1 MSNDTEQKA
10 SRESIAHRL
19 YSGSLS
25 YDFMKSRKMWFT
37 ITASL
42 VLLSVL
48 VLIFKQL
55 TLGIEFRGGTDFQ
68 APIQVQGET
77 VQDVRNAAAEFKIED
92 LDAQVFSIGDN
103 AVRIQTRSLTPAEIT
118 QTREEIA
125 NAVGATPDQV
135 TYNTIGG
142 SWGDKISRDAGIA
155 VVVFIALVMLLIG
168 IYFRN
173 WRMAVAAVIALFH
186 DVMVTLGVYAVVGFT
201 VTPSTL
207 IGILTI
213 LGYSLYDTVVVFDK
227 VRENIKDLEHSNKT
241 YSQQANLAINQV
253 LVRSVNTTVIGVL
266 PVAAMFLAGL
276 IGNSNPLQ
284 DLGLALLVGMIAG
297 AFSSIF
303 IATPLLAWFT
313 ERTPQMR
320 EHRANLEKRRARDE
334 HRAQAKKAD
343 GEKGELAE
351 AAVASAGAANVKFE
365 RQQRR
370 THQSRAQRKGKK

>member
-1 MSNDTEQKA
+1 MSETTKTPK
-10 SRESIAHRL
+10 ESIAHRL
-19 YSGSLS
+19 YSGKLS
-25 YDFMKSRKMWFT
+25 YDFIKNRKMWFS
-37 ITASL
+37 ITAAL
-42 VLLSVL
+42 VVISIL

-68 APIQVQGET
+68 APIEVQGET
-77 VQDVRNAAAEFKIED
+77 IQDVRNATSEFAITD
-92 LDAQVFSIGDN
+92 LDAQVFAIGDS
-103 AVRIQTRSLTPAEIT
+103 AVRVQTRSLTPSEIT
-118 QTREEIA
+118 QTRQDIA
-125 NAVGATPDQV
+125 DAVGADTEQV

-142 SWGDKISRDAGIA
+142 SWGDKISRDAAIA
-155 VVVFIALVMLLIG
+155 VAVFIALVMLLIS

-173 WRMAVAAVIALFH
+173 WRMAVAAVIALAH
-186 DVMVTLGVYAVVGFT
+186 DVMVTLGVYALVGFT

-227 VRENIKDLEHSNKT
+227 VRENVKDLEHSSKT

-266 PVAAMFLAGL
+266 PVTAMLFAGV

-313 ERTPQMR
+313 ERTPAMR
-320 EHRANLEKRRARDE
+320 EHRATLEKRRARDE
-334 HRAQAKKAD
+334 HRAQAKANEAD
-343 GEKGELAE
+343 E
-351 AAVASAGAANVKFE
+351 AQPVAATTAPTVPLE
-365 RQQRR
+365 RRQRR
-370 THQSRAQRKGKK
+370 THQTRAQRRGKK

>member
-1 MSNDTEQKA
+1 MSETTKTPK
-10 SRESIAHRL
+10 ESIAHRL
-19 YSGSLS
+19 YSGKLS
-25 YDFMKSRKMWFT
+25 YDFIKNRKMWFT
-37 ITASL
+37 ITAAV
-42 VLLSVL
+42 VLISIL

-68 APIQVQGET
+68 APIEVQGET
-77 VQDVRNAAAEFKIED
+77 IQDVRDATSEFAIED
-92 LDAQVFSIGDN
+92 LDAQVFSIGDS
-103 AVRIQTRSLTPAEIT
+103 AVRVQTRSLTPSEIT
-118 QTREEIA
+118 QTREDIA
-125 NAVGATPDQV
+125 KVVGADVEQV

-142 SWGDKISRDAGIA
+142 SWGDKISRDAAIA
-155 VVVFIALVMLLIG
+155 VVVFIALVMLLIAV
-168 IYFRN
+168 YFRN
-173 WRMAVAAVIALFH
+173 WRMAVAAVIALAH
-186 DVMVTLGVYAVVGFT
+186 DVIVTLGVYALVGFT

-227 VRENIKDLEHSNKT
+227 VRENVKDLEHSSKT

-266 PVAAMFLAGL
+266 PVTAMLFAGV

-313 ERTPQMR
+313 ERTPAMR
-320 EHRANLEKRRARDE
+320 EHRATLEKRRARDE
-334 HRAQAKKAD
+334 HRAQAKANEAD
-343 GEKGELAE
+343 E
-351 AAVASAGAANVKFE
+351 AQPVAATTAPTVPLE
-365 RQQRR
+365 RRQRR
-370 THQSRAQRKGKK
+370 THQTRAQRKGKK

>member
-1 MSNDTEQKA
+1 MSNDKEQKA

-42 VLLSVL
+42 VLLSLL

-241 YSQQANLAINQV
+241 YSQQANLT
-253 LVRSVNTTVIGVL
+253 RC
-266 PVAAMFLAGL
+266 
-276 IGNSNPLQ
+276 
-284 DLGLALLVGMIAG
+284 
-297 AFSSIF
+297 
-303 IATPLLAWFT
+303 
-313 ERTPQMR
+313 
-320 EHRANLEKRRARDE
+320 
-334 HRAQAKKAD
+334 
-343 GEKGELAE
+343 
-351 AAVASAGAANVKFE
+351 
-365 RQQRR
+365 
-370 THQSRAQRKGKK
+370 

>member
-1 MSNDTEQKA
+1 MSETTKTPK
-10 SRESIAHRL
+10 ESIAHRL
-19 YSGSLS
+19 YSGKLS
-25 YDFMKSRKMWFT
+25 YDFMKNRKMWFT
-37 ITASL
+37 ITAAV
-42 VLLSVL
+42 VLISIL

-68 APIQVQGET
+68 APIEVQGET
-77 VQDVRNAAAEFKIED
+77 IQDVRNATSEFAITD
-92 LDAQVFSIGDN
+92 LDAQVFAIGDS
-103 AVRIQTRSLTPAEIT
+103 AVRVQTRSLTPSEIT
-118 QTREEIA
+118 QTRQDIA
-125 NAVGATPDQV
+125 DAVGADTEQV

-142 SWGDKISRDAGIA
+142 SWGDKISRDAAIA
-155 VVVFIALVMLLIG
+155 VVVFIALVMLLIS

-173 WRMAVAAVIALFH
+173 WRMAVAAVIALAH
-186 DVMVTLGVYAVVGFT
+186 DVMVTLGVYALVGFT

-227 VRENIKDLEHSNKT
+227 VRENVKDLEHSSKT

-266 PVAAMFLAGL
+266 PVTAMLFAGV

-313 ERTPQMR
+313 ERTPAMR
-320 EHRANLEKRRARDE
+320 EHRATLEKRRARDE
-334 HRAQAKKAD
+334 HRAQAKANEAD
-343 GEKGELAE
+343 E
-351 AAVASAGAANVKFE
+351 AQPVAATTAPTVPLE
-365 RQQRR
+365 RRQRR
-370 THQSRAQRKGKK
+370 THQTRAQRKGKK

>member
-1 MSNDTEQKA
+1 MSETTKTPK
-10 SRESIAHRL
+10 ESIAHRL
-19 YSGSLS
+19 YSGKLS
-25 YDFMKSRKMWFT
+25 YDFIKNRKMWFS
-37 ITASL
+37 ITAAL
-42 VLLSVL
+42 VVISIL

-68 APIQVQGET
+68 APIEVQGET
-77 VQDVRNAAAEFKIED
+77 IQDVRNATSEFAITD
-92 LDAQVFSIGDN
+92 LDAQVFAIGDS
-103 AVRIQTRSLTPAEIT
+103 AVRVQTRSLTPSEIT
-118 QTREEIA
+118 QTRQDIA
-125 NAVGATPDQV
+125 DAVGADTEQV

-142 SWGDKISRDAGIA
+142 SWGDKISRDAAIA
-155 VVVFIALVMLLIG
+155 VVVFIALVMLLIS

-173 WRMAVAAVIALFH
+173 WRMAVAAVIALAH
-186 DVMVTLGVYAVVGFT
+186 DVMVTLGVYALVGFT

-227 VRENIKDLEHSNKT
+227 VRENVKDLEHSSKT

-266 PVAAMFLAGL
+266 PVTAMLFAGV

-313 ERTPQMR
+313 ERTPAMR
-320 EHRANLEKRRARDE
+320 EHRATLEKRRARDE
-334 HRAQAKKAD
+334 HRAQAKANEAD
-343 GEKGELAE
+343 E
-351 AAVASAGAANVKFE
+351 AQPVAATTAPTVPLE
-365 RQQRR
+365 RRQRR
-370 THQSRAQRKGKK
+370 THQTRAQRKGKK

>member
-1 MSNDTEQKA
+1 MSETTKTPK
-10 SRESIAHRL
+10 ESIAHRL
-19 YSGSLS
+19 YSGKLS
-25 YDFMKSRKMWFT
+25 YDFIKNRKMWFT
-37 ITASL
+37 ITAAV
-42 VLLSVL
+42 VLISIL

-68 APIQVQGET
+68 APIEVQGET
-77 VQDVRNAAAEFKIED
+77 IQDVRNATSEFAITD
-92 LDAQVFSIGDN
+92 LDAQVFAIGDS
-103 AVRIQTRSLTPAEIT
+103 AVRVQTRSLTPSEIT
-118 QTREEIA
+118 QTRQDIA
-125 NAVGATPDQV
+125 DAVGADTEQV

-142 SWGDKISRDAGIA
+142 SWGDKISRDAAIA
-155 VVVFIALVMLLIG
+155 VAVFIALVMLLIS

-173 WRMAVAAVIALFH
+173 WRMAVAAVIALAH
-186 DVMVTLGVYAVVGFT
+186 DVMVTLGVYALVGFT

-227 VRENIKDLEHSNKT
+227 VRENVKDLEHSSKT

-266 PVAAMFLAGL
+266 PVTAMLFAGV

-313 ERTPQMR
+313 ERTPAMR
-320 EHRANLEKRRARDE
+320 EHRATLEKRRARDE
-334 HRAQAKKAD
+334 HRAQAKANEAD
-343 GEKGELAE
+343 E
-351 AAVASAGAANVKFE
+351 AQPVAATTAPTVPLE
-365 RQQRR
+365 RRQRR
-370 THQSRAQRKGKK
+370 THQTRAQRKGKK

>member
-1 MSNDTEQKA
+1 MSETTKTPK
-10 SRESIAHRL
+10 ESIAHRL
-19 YSGSLS
+19 YSGKLS
-25 YDFMKSRKMWFT
+25 YDFIKNRKMWFS
-37 ITASL
+37 ITATV
-42 VLLSVL
+42 VLISIL

-68 APIQVQGET
+68 APIEVQGET
-77 VQDVRNAAAEFKIED
+77 IEDVRRATSEFAIED
-92 LDAQVFSIGDN
+92 LDAQVFSIGDS
-103 AVRIQTRSLTPAEIT
+103 AVRVQTRSLTPSEIT
-118 QTREEIA
+118 QTREDIA
-125 NAVGATPDQV
+125 KTVGADVEQV

-142 SWGDKISRDAGIA
+142 SWGDKISRDAATA
-155 VVVFIALVMLLIG
+155 VVVFIVLVMLLIA

-173 WRMAVAAVIALFH
+173 WRMAVAAVIALAH
-186 DVMVTLGVYAVVGFT
+186 DVLVTLGVYALVGFT

-227 VRENIKDLEHSNKT
+227 VRENVKDLEHSTKT

-266 PVAAMFLAGL
+266 PVTAMLLAGV

-284 DLGLALLVGMIAG
+284 DLGLALLVGMVAG

-313 ERTPQMR
+313 ERTPEMR
-320 EHRANLEKRRARDE
+320 EHRATLEKRRARDE
-334 HRAQAKKAD
+334 HRAQAKAQ
-343 GEKGELAE
+343 EKEDSDDAE
-351 AAVASAGAANVKFE
+351 PVAAATVPSVPLT
-365 RQQRR
+365 RRQRR
-370 THQSRAQRKGKK
+370 THQTRAQRKGKK